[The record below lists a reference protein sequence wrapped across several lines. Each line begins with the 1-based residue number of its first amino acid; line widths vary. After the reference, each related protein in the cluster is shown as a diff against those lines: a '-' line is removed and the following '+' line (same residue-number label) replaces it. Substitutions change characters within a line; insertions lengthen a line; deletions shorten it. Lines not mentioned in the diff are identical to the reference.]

1 MVALMSCSFQVA
13 MNDLTISNEF
23 LPTSVSWSARFT
35 QVGLACD
42 GTIAERARACQDRRG
57 RVDGA

>member
-23 LPTSVSWSARFT
+23 LPTSVSDVLISYSC
-35 QVGLACD
+35 LS
-42 GTIAERARACQDRRG
+42 
-57 RVDGA
+57 